1 MKRAFVVLF
10 FATVFAGPCAAQSM
24 FRNFHQEGPASQE
37 INTLEMTISHP
48 SLPLGTQI
56 RVTNPRNGKQINA
69 RVTGRI
75 PATEGRIADVSRGVA
90 EALELS
96 SRARNPVV
104 LEIVNER
111 TPRPA
116 PPEPEA
122 PPPEPEEPPP
132 EPEEPPPEPE
142 APPPEPEAP
151 PPEPATEEPPL
162 LPPHEDPV
170 KEPAPEAPAP
180 GASPET
186 EFVPGED
193 PPAPSVSTADSKT
206 QTTAPVAAQSPNIT
220 IYNVLQSPNSFATD
234 SAPVNTGGNGTGS
247 GPAAD
252 GTQQQ
257 VPIIAA
263 APSALVDVSERSRSN
278 TDSSGS
284 NNSNNSSTSAQPPAS
299 TAVESGKPAVATATA
314 QIVAPIQGPQAP
326 VQQPP
331 VGQRPPAQAPQ
342 SPASPAPQTPAPQP
356 GSRLPP
362 QQGQPVQPQ
371 QSVQPQQPVRPPEP
385 SPLPPMVDRG
395 TAVIRPYMPS
405 ADNGKIYRVQ
415 VGSYKNTWHAREA
428 FDRLT
433 TVGFSPSYE
442 GYGDYIR
449 VVISGVPAADIPSVA
464 RLLGRVGFTEALIRE
479 EN

>member
-1 MKRAFVVLF
+1 MAMRKLLMMKRAVVFVF
-10 FATVFAGPCAAQSM
+10 FAAVFTGLCAAQSM

-56 RVTNPRNGKQINA
+56 RVTNPRNGKQISA

-75 PATEGRIADVSRGVA
+75 PATEGRIADLSRGVA

-116 PPEPEA
+116 PPPPEPEEL
-122 PPPEPEEPPP
+122 PPEPEEPEPEELPP
-132 EPEEPPPEPE
+132 EPEEPEPEEAPPEPE
-142 APPPEPEAP
+142 EAP
-151 PPEPATEEPPL
+151 PPEPATEEPPM

-170 KEPAPEAPAP
+170 KGEGPEASP
-180 GASPET
+180 GPEGSPET

-193 PPAPSVSTADSKT
+193 PQPPSVSTTDSKT
-206 QTTAPVAAQSPNIT
+206 QTTAPVSAQSPNIT

-234 SAPVNTGGNGTGS
+234 SAPVNTGGS
-247 GPAAD
+247 GAGAGAE
-252 GTQQQ
+252 GTQPQ

-263 APSALVDVSERSRSN
+263 APTASVSTSDRRSN
-278 TDSSGS
+278 SSD
-284 NNSNNSSTSAQPPAS
+284 NSSTTNTTAPPDP
-299 TAVESGKPAVATATA
+299 ESNKPAVATATA
-314 QIVAPIQGPQAP
+314 QIVAP
-326 VQQPP
+326 VQQPQGRVQP
-331 VGQRPPAQAPQ
+331 VPVQPPAVQPR
-342 SPASPAPQTPAPQP
+342 PA
-356 GSRLPP
+356 
-362 QQGQPVQPQ
+362 QPVQPQ
-371 QSVQPQQPVRPPEP
+371 QPVQPAQPQQPRPQPVQ
-385 SPLPPMVDRG
+385 PPAVQPQPVQPQPVQPPPIIDRG
-395 TAVIRPYMPS
+395 TAVIRPRMPDAGDS
-405 ADNGKIYRVQ
+405 GKIYRVQ
-415 VGSYKNTWHAREA
+415 VGSYRDTWHAREA

-449 VVISGVPAADIPSVA
+449 VVISGVPAGDMPSVA
-464 RLLGRVGFTEALIRE
+464 RLLGRAGFTEALIRE